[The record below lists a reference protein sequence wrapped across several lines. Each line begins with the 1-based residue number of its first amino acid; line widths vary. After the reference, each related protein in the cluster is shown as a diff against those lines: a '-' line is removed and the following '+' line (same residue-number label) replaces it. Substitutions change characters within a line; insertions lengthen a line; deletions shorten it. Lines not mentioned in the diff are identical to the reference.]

1 VISLR
6 RTAAIV
12 RDAVRDPGYIHM
24 TRSAGMKRKS
34 NVEILI
40 LDGRI
45 DQEGSEELEAVLQDC
60 LDKGKNNILID
71 MMDVKHICSSALGV
85 LVAIKRKI
93 KDHEGD
99 IKLVV
104 VNESLLRLFETTMLD
119 KVFEIF
125 ESQRECLST
134 FD

>member
-1 VISLR
+1 
-6 RTAAIV
+6 
-12 RDAVRDPGYIHM
+12 
-24 TRSAGMKRKS
+24 MKRKS
-34 NVEILI
+34 TDTVEILI

-45 DQEGSEELEAVLQDC
+45 DQEGSEELESVLQEC

-71 MMDVKHICSSALGV
+71 LMDVKHICSSALGV
-85 LVAIKRKI
+85 LVAIKRRI
-93 KDHEGD
+93 KDNEGD
-99 IKLVV
+99 IKLVM
-104 VNESLLRLFETTMLD
+104 VNDNLLRLFETTMLD